1 MDPVWAVAISAVAIS
16 LTRVLAI
23 RFNWQLPNWRR
34 DDHTGAI
41 HLG

>member
-1 MDPVWAVAISAVAIS
+1 
-16 LTRVLAI
+16 VLAI

-41 HLG
+41 HLS